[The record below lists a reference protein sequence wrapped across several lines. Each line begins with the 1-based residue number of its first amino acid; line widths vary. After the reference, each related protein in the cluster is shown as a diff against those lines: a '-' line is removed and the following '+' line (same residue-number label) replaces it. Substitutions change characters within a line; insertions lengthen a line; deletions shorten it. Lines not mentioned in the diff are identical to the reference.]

1 MAHIEDRGCTCNASR
16 ERDERRH
23 DELVGKEEVAVWK
36 AWIAQRGEAYEHW
49 VGAGTGAAKSAYLS
63 GSWNIFPTL

>member
-23 DELVGKEEVAVWK
+23 DELVGKEEVAVRK
-36 AWIAQRGEAYEHW
+36 A
-49 VGAGTGAAKSAYLS
+49 
-63 GSWNIFPTL
+63 